1 MDICVQEAV
10 AARNGDMMDSG
21 VTPSQAAF
29 GRQPR
34 LHGDTLGDFGRRL
47 SEHSL
52 IDSKPS
58 LARQVAIRETARLAM
73 LRMHFSKGLRRAALA
88 RSRTS
93 TIDHNLQPGQIVY
106 FFRQTRYNNKTA
118 GSRKKLSLRR
128 WHGPALLIAME
139 GHTNVFVS
147 YRGQLT
153 KCALEHVRPAS
164 SLEQVASS
172 VWEDAIEEVIE
183 AACRDKSSS
192 GDPQPREH
200 VHEDDVDLP
209 APPES
214 ELPVVV
220 REPSDLP
227 PLRPQEMVAGMSR
240 AMSPGTD
247 TPMAISTRRSSLRP
261 SVDLTQSPFPQAVQ
275 QALQQVQ
282 VSGTTP
288 TVSEA
293 GNKRPA
299 ELDAEQLREQADE
312 VTEDIPGPTASVTAP
327 QSSEVLNVTALPHE
341 VMETQAKAEVHPLRQ
356 LQALAA
362 LDRRDPLS
370 ARVCD
375 HGTWRGEWPL
385 PSRTTLKRMH
395 TLGQLWPLGNQD
407 AAAEVLAVL
416 TARKEKNWNSLT
428 EFEKKEF
435 QAAAQ
440 KGWSVWTDNDAVE
453 ILPDQ
458 EAMRI
463 RARLR
468 AENQSHRILVPR
480 FVMVDKNDGLRT
492 EKNQLPLLAN
502 ARLVVPGYQDISA
515 YGIRCDAPTASRTSQ
530 HLLLAYT
537 ASLQWTLWSADI
549 KSAFLKGEE
558 FGPEERVLYLANI
571 KTKHADE
578 PTLPFSSF
586 GLCRVKKGIFGL
598 ADSPRRWYQR
608 LNKAVLKRGW
618 KLSALD
624 NAMWMLWS
632 SDGSTLEGIMISH
645 VDDLL
650 MGGNSRAQGTLESLG
665 AELGFGSISSKSFV
679 YCGKKIEQLPDG
691 TISVTMDEY
700 HSNLQPVRIA
710 PDRKKKPE
718 TPLCPSEHKQ
728 LRAVLGSLQWLVA
741 QIRYDVAFQLSSLQ
755 GESAHPTVGTLL
767 RANQLVRKVKE
778 NPNFALKFRPMNLK
792 DAGIVVVSDA
802 SLGNMTKAG
811 TAQGESLEKVYSQAS
826 YYVLLAD
833 RKLLDGQPG
842 QFAILDARSHRLQR
856 VCRSTFAAELMG
868 IEEAMDAGQ
877 YCRGVVAEACGHP
890 LDKKPFEL
898 STDSISMVI
907 VTDSK
912 DAYDKS
918 SSSTPSYGSQ
928 KSLAFTIAWIRTMLA
943 RSNTMI
949 RWTSTE
955 NLFVDCGT
963 KEMDNAQLLRI
974 MDECRWCI
982 SYSPSFVK
990 QSSKGKSAKK
1000 VVLTDVR
1007 SDLGEPFESTD
1018 PIFGHVMK
1026 LSKQAGWHRVS
1037 DDLAIHVCLN
1047 ARSYRTPE
1055 PRFKQAE
1062 LPFRTTFACFEGAH
1076 ALQWRRLEDGVKM
1089 SELRNVRGPLGL
1101 HAAVLVTCF
1110 SRSPTLSQE
1119 KKGISCET
1127 KQLAS
1132 VSDRSA

>member
-1 MDICVQEAV
+1 
-10 AARNGDMMDSG
+10 
-21 VTPSQAAF
+21 
-29 GRQPR
+29 
-34 LHGDTLGDFGRRL
+34 
-47 SEHSL
+47 
-52 IDSKPS
+52 
-58 LARQVAIRETARLAM
+58 
-73 LRMHFSKGLRRAALA
+73 
-88 RSRTS
+88 
-93 TIDHNLQPGQIVY
+93 
-106 FFRQTRYNNKTA
+106 
-118 GSRKKLSLRR
+118 
-128 WHGPALLIAME
+128 
-139 GHTNVFVS
+139 
-147 YRGQLT
+147 
-153 KCALEHVRPAS
+153 
-164 SLEQVASS
+164 
-172 VWEDAIEEVIE
+172 
-183 AACRDKSSS
+183 
-192 GDPQPREH
+192 
-200 VHEDDVDLP
+200 
-209 APPES
+209 
-214 ELPVVV
+214 
-220 REPSDLP
+220 
-227 PLRPQEMVAGMSR
+227 
-240 AMSPGTD
+240 
-247 TPMAISTRRSSLRP
+247 
-261 SVDLTQSPFPQAVQ
+261 
-275 QALQQVQ
+275 
-282 VSGTTP
+282 
-288 TVSEA
+288 
-293 GNKRPA
+293 
-299 ELDAEQLREQADE
+299 
-312 VTEDIPGPTASVTAP
+312 
-327 QSSEVLNVTALPHE
+327 
-341 VMETQAKAEVHPLRQ
+341 
-356 LQALAA
+356 
-362 LDRRDPLS
+362 
-370 ARVCD
+370 
-375 HGTWRGEWPL
+375 
-385 PSRTTLKRMH
+385 
-395 TLGQLWPLGNQD
+395 
-407 AAAEVLAVL
+407 
-416 TARKEKNWNSLT
+416 
-428 EFEKKEF
+428 
-435 QAAAQ
+435 
-440 KGWSVWTDNDAVE
+440 
-453 ILPDQ
+453 
-458 EAMRI
+458 
-463 RARLR
+463 
-468 AENQSHRILVPR
+468 
-480 FVMVDKNDGLRT
+480 
-492 EKNQLPLLAN
+492 
-502 ARLVVPGYQDISA
+502 
-515 YGIRCDAPTASRTSQ
+515 
-530 HLLLAYT
+530 
-537 ASLQWTLWSADI
+537 
-549 KSAFLKGEE
+549 
-558 FGPEERVLYLANI
+558 
-571 KTKHADE
+571 
-578 PTLPFSSF
+578 
-586 GLCRVKKGIFGL
+586 
-598 ADSPRRWYQR
+598 
-608 LNKAVLKRGW
+608 
-618 KLSALD
+618 
-624 NAMWMLWS
+624 MWMLWS
-632 SDGSTLEGIMISH
+632 NDGSTLEGIMISH

-665 AELGFGSISSKSFV
+665 AELGFGSISSQSFV

-755 GESAHPTVGTLL
+755 GESAHPTIGTLL

-928 KSLAFTIAWIRTMLA
+928 KSLAFTIAWIHTMLA

-1089 SELRNVRGPLGL
+1089 SELRNARLVLNDPTWHCPPRCERVFRIESSSAWAMYTARRSAILRGRRHSDEFPRVLPNLGEELDPRANEQILLYGTTVEMAELTQLNAQVPDTPDCPRHVLLRRFGGGAQFCDRGFLAHEQATEAEPPELVRTVGQSEFARPENYGKSFVVTEEHRKEFFRDGATLLKGVLRPELLKLKKSVKNTSCSNNRFSWPFRLYAEALTQFDHLTELAACYLARLGL
-1101 HAAVLVTCF
+1101 WKHHRISLCIE
-1110 SRSPTLSQE
+1110 SNSPRT
-1119 KKGISCET
+1119 
-1127 KQLAS
+1127 A
-1132 VSDRSA
+1132 